1 MSFLKDQF
9 HDLIK
14 KQGLKAGYKP
24 VANLAGEND
33 RINEIKRLKLEDKDV
48 SNDRQLNNVTELACY
63 LTDRPQCTINLLTDK
78 SQLSKNNHG
87 FSIPEQILVKEIP
100 RDISICQYV
109 LEQPRDQLVIE
120 NVKENQKT
128 KIFTKWRWPPTFSFM
143 PEHLLSP
150 AKASP

>member
-1 MSFLKDQF
+1 MSFLKDRF

-14 KQGLKAGYKP
+14 NQGLKAGFKP

-63 LTDRPQCTINLLTDK
+63 LTERPHVDQLTDK

-87 FSIPEQILVKEIP
+87 FSILSKSWSRKFREISAFVNMFLNNP
-100 RDISICQYV
+100 
-109 LEQPRDQLVIE
+109 VI
-120 NVKENQKT
+120 N
-128 KIFTKWRWPPTFSFM
+128 W
-143 PEHLLSP
+143 
-150 AKASP
+150 